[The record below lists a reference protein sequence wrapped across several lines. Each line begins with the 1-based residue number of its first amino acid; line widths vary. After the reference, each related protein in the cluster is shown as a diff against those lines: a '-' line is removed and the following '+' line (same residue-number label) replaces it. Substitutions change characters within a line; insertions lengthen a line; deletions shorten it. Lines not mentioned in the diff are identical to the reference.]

1 MLSSRAEFSPAAL
14 PLVIPAPGGGSGE
27 IEEELHE
34 QAQSVATGY
43 SRERSHLQAS
53 VVGYGIA

>member
-14 PLVIPAPGGGSGE
+14 QLVIPAPEGSGE